1 MRLIVPDSVL
11 TTYLAA
17 AAERLAAGDLLTP
30 SVGHPDPVTD
40 ADAAV
45 LVATGDLGAWVDTHH
60 VVPTVGVATNGRVG
74 IALGTPV
81 RADMIEEPGVWL
93 RDVSATARLLVRA
106 TFERYYGT
114 PVREWTIT
122 GEGAQAVVI
131 EGVEALQPPETGFR
145 DDLGRAWFILNGVPV
160 VTHLLLVPHETQQ
173 VEVEEATRWVQQT
186 GGLDKER
193 RRKARE
199 RLAAQ
204 AGMSAS
210 DLVDLLAAIRTTLE
224 PADLAAAKL
233 LYQLARD
240 PELPTPPFTIF
251 GHPSPDICPP
261 APPPSSGTKDLLKV

>member
-17 AAERLAAGDLLTP
+17 AAERLPAGDLLTP

-114 PVREWTIT
+114 PVREWTMT

-131 EGVEALQPPETGFR
+131 EGVEALQPPEPGFR

-210 DLVDLLAAIRTTLE
+210 DLVDLLSAIRTTLE

-251 GHPSPDICPP
+251 GHPSPDIGPP